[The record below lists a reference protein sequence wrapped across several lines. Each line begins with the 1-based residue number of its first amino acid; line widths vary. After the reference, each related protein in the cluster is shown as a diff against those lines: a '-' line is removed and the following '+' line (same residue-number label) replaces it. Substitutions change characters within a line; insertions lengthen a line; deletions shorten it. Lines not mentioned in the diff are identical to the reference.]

1 VTFIFIFIFI
11 LWYPSSNSCSTIWL
25 FAHLSHA
32 LPPPA
37 SQIGNWTLGW
47 KLRAENGSTTIHL
60 AKLLSHQV
68 EGEEC
73 HVSEGKQ
80 VVLNDVEPRFHT
92 NPVKKTVS
100 FAHKFM
106 RALILF
112 KYPKS
117 PRPSY
122 HPSWI
127 VLNSSV
133 SVDTNLQKGNAK
145 FQFIISCLGS
155 YTMQGQLSM
164 LLVLQTLMWISTLL
178 CMSHRSQHH
187 IYDFIKEKLPRR
199 KM

>member
-1 VTFIFIFIFI
+1 M
-11 LWYPSSNSCSTIWL
+11 Y
-25 FAHLSHA
+25 
-32 LPPPA
+32 
-37 SQIGNWTLGW
+37 Q
-47 KLRAENGSTTIHL
+47 
-60 AKLLSHQV
+60 
-68 EGEEC
+68 
-73 HVSEGKQ
+73 EGKQ
-80 VVLNDVEPRFHT
+80 LVLNDVEPRFHT
-92 NPVKKTVS
+92 TPVKKTVS

-122 HPSWI
+122 RPSWI

-164 LLVLQTLMWISTLL
+164 LLLLQTLM
-178 CMSHRSQHH
+178 
-187 IYDFIKEKLPRR
+187 
-199 KM
+199 